1 MTATAPVQPQHHIWV
16 ARHKVWTTL
25 LVLLVVALA
34 CGAILCNIHGSLMTA
49 AGITALVALA
59 VTVASL
65 VWLHL
70 QPTGLSP
77 VRDPVS
83 QYGITSFR
91 EGYRA
96 ATIAFAAAGLALAA
110 GISQALGGRGLAVVI
125 LLVVF
130 AIARVAINW
139 FPMDPPGAKW
149 TRTGWMHFVLAFVAF
164 AAVLAAAEAFG
175 AVLSNPGT
183 WHELAPVSQ
192 ALGYALTAC
201 LALFGLAQSV
211 PPLRARFGAIER
223 GFYLFAV
230 TWCAVFAAACA
241 AGVR

>member
-1 MTATAPVQPQHHIWV
+1 MTAVGIIA
-16 ARHKVWTTL
+16 L
-25 LVLLVVALA
+25 L
-34 CGAILCNIHGSLMTA
+34 G
-49 AGITALVALA
+49 LA

-65 VWLHL
+65 AWLHV
-70 QPTGLSP
+70 QPTKLSP

-83 QYGITSFR
+83 EYGITTFR
-91 EGYRA
+91 AGYRA
-96 ATIAFAAAGLALAA
+96 ATISFAAAGLALAA

-130 AIARVAINW
+130 AVTRAAISW

-149 TRTGWMHFVLAFVAF
+149 SRTGWIHFALAFVAF
-164 AAVLAAAEAFG
+164 ASVLAAASVLG
-175 AVLSNPGT
+175 AVLSHPGE
-183 WHELAPVSQ
+183 WHALAPIST

-201 LALFGLAQSV
+201 LAVFGLAQTV

-223 GFYLFAV
+223 GFYLFAI
-230 TWCAVFAAACA
+230 TWCAVFASACA